1 MVDIGGTLSRRSDIA
16 RHQPC
21 MYIPTPRLESLS
33 LSLSLSADPRSITV
47 VIGLHSPYIVYE
59 PEPLNG
65 CHWYTKDGIF
75 PLYIFE
81 MAYVSRLLKIMPTS
95 SGAQLLLCWQ

>member
-1 MVDIGGTLSRRSDIA
+1 MLILRLKRAGETWSNIDGYAAALATVATVKSMHTITWDMYEVVHYTIV
-16 RHQPC
+16 QP
-21 MYIPTPRLESLS
+21 
-33 LSLSLSADPRSITV
+33 
-47 VIGLHSPYIVYE
+47 IVYE

-65 CHWYTKDGIF
+65 CHWYTKDGII

-81 MAYVSRLLKIMPTS
+81 MAYVYRLLKIMPTS